1 MNQCHQ
7 SITNFLLCIKLI
19 VIVVLFLVSYGTSK
33 IKTKGVLVA
42 YISLRSLHFR
52 NSSVADRKFSKFV

>member
-19 VIVVLFLVSYGTSK
+19 VIVVLFLVSYGT
-33 IKTKGVLVA
+33 
-42 YISLRSLHFR
+42 
-52 NSSVADRKFSKFV
+52 RKLEQKVS

>member
-19 VIVVLFLVSYGTSK
+19 VIVVLFLVSYGTRK
-33 IKTKGVLVA
+33 IKTKGVLV
-42 YISLRSLHFR
+42 
-52 NSSVADRKFSKFV
+52 V